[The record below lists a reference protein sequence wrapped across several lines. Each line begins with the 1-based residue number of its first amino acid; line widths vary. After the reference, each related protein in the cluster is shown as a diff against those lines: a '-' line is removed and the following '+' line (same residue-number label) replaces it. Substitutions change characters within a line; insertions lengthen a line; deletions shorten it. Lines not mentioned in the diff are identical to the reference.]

1 MLTFLIIFDIVA
13 ADIVNMKKNKLFAWC
28 IAAFSLPLVAQT
40 SLDRRTIAATYG
52 LDYNSMPM
60 RETMQLPELLQG
72 IWQGSDRYVFFVPQ
86 QRTAHGETATERG
99 ENAESERR
107 TATKT
112 TDVIAPSDVAVVLKT
127 YYGWFYDRAAEPAEY
142 AANERFLCTA
152 TTKEAERVTI
162 TVEPLQTRPPRLDE
176 DGNSIPYTSG
186 AWELVVT
193 YNGKTKYETRIPV
206 AVIGN
211 ELYLDFVVK
220 GDTDDV
226 RTSST
231 NNNLFGFWQGV
242 CKRND
247 FQIAPYPRGGEVRS
261 YYVLD
266 DAVYTLRYWET
277 TMPYTDAYAS
287 FTDGDESFHVQ
298 KHIVSSGSVFTCVTG
313 RSTRIRNIAKSSA
326 QFINYT
332 LDSTGTICAFGEPYL
347 TKVTGVENA
356 DALIAIVNE
365 ANARKKPAP
374 PPLFPPSDLN
384 WHWDIITLLEKD
396 NKLVQEVRERQR
408 VFAATNGNGGRIDAL
423 QAAMYNSHL
432 KLQQEAFETIP
443 QKTQ

>member
-1 MLTFLIIFDIVA
+1 MG
-13 ADIVNMKKNKLFAWC
+13 KNKLLAWC
-28 IAAFSLPLVAQT
+28 VAAFSLPLAAQT
-40 SLDRRTIAATYG
+40 SLDRRTIAAMYG
-52 LDYNSMPM
+52 LDYTNVPS
-60 RETMQLPELLQG
+60 RETVQLPDLLQG
-72 IWQGSDRYVFFVPQ
+72 IWRGSDRYVFFVPP
-86 QRTAHGETATERG
+86 QRTAYEERTADDDIAHGEVQISRAL
-99 ENAESERR
+99 
-107 TATKT
+107 
-112 TDVIAPSDVAVVLKT
+112 APSDVAVVLKT
-127 YYGWFYDRAAEPAEY
+127 YYGWFYDRAAEPEAY
-142 AANERFLCTA
+142 AASERFLCTA
-152 TTKEAERVTI
+152 TTKEAERITI
-162 TVEPLQTRPPRLDE
+162 AAEPLQSRPPRLDE

-211 ELYLDFVVK
+211 ELYLDFIIK
-220 GDTDDV
+220 GDTDDM
-226 RTSST
+226 RTSSA

-242 CKRND
+242 CKRSD
-247 FQIAPYPRGGEVRS
+247 FQIAPYPRGAEVTS

-277 TMPYTDAYAS
+277 TMPYTDTYAS

-326 QFINYT
+326 PFMNYT

-347 TKVTGVENA
+347 IKVTGAENA

-365 ANARKKPAP
+365 ANARRKPDP
-374 PPLFPPSDLN
+374 PPLFPPSNLN

-396 NKLVQEVRERQR
+396 NKLIQEVRARQR
-408 VFAATNGNGGRIDAL
+408 AFAATNGESGRIDAL
-423 QAAMYNSHL
+423 QASIYSSHI
-432 KLQQEAFETIP
+432 KLQQEAFETIS
-443 QKTQ
+443 QGAQ